1 MSLTGR
7 TFRFKDTLTLPEEG
21 SGIEYTMDKLAVFF
35 QKASGSDPCVYTQF
49 AGIYVTDEQVMFDD
63 ENIHP
68 IIVYDSFHGGWQ
80 STDGVRRAP
89 TEIIFTGEPSNFD
102 PDEST
107 FMTWFEANTE
117 EVIVSNTIYLV
128 SESDLTSVAN
138 AIRAKTGSQSNITFP
153 AEFVSNIGGLANVTS
168 VTATAGDVLSGKSF
182 VNSSCQVVNGSLVIQ
197 HYYTGTTDP
206 SSSTGVDG
214 DIYLKT

>member
-7 TFRFKDTLTLPEEG
+7 TFRFKTTLTLPEEG

-35 QKASGSDPCVYTQF
+35 QKASGSDTCVYTQF
-49 AGIYVTDEQVMFDD
+49 AGIYVTEDQVMLDD

-68 IIVYDSFHGGWQ
+68 IIVYDTFLGGWL

-102 PDEST
+102 PDKTT
-107 FMTWFEANTE
+107 FMEWFEENTE
-117 EVIVSNTIYLV
+117 EVFVQDTLYFA

-138 AIRAKTGSQSNITFP
+138 AIRAKTGSQSTITFP
-153 AEFVSNIGGLANVTS
+153 NGFISNIGGLANVSS
-168 VTATAGDVLSGKSF
+168 VTAAAGDVVSGKSF
-182 VNSSCQVVNGSLVIQ
+182 VNSSGQSVNGSLVIQ